1 MEQTVLFEE
10 KVYLS
15 PKHINLVRQESLES
29 ILLKLIRQKLEKKCS
44 QHGFVIPNSI
54 EILSRSMGQLESG
67 KYTGNVIFYIQ
78 AQGKVYNPANG
89 TKIVGQILKK
99 NKMGLYIIYKNAIR
113 ILVPRD
119 LHIGKE
125 NIEFDNLEPGN
136 VIEVEIRKSRFQIND
151 QFILSIG
158 TFVRKASESELDED
172 FEEETEFAQQPEQ
185 PNNKKNIESM
195 KENEEQQAEVADQ
208 ENEEEEEQEEEQ
220 ESEDEKEEKVE
231 EGSPEDETTEN
242 QELDNTEN
250 LEFEIK

>member
-15 PKHINLVRQESLES
+15 PKHMNLVKQESLDS
-29 ILLKLIRQKLEKKCS
+29 ILLKLVRQKLEKKCS
-44 QHGFVIPNSI
+44 QHGFVVPNSI

-89 TKIVGQILKK
+89 IKVVGQILKK

-151 QFILSIG
+151 QFILSIA
-158 TFVRKASESELDED
+158 TFVRKASESELEED
-172 FEEETEFAQQPEQ
+172 FEDTAETVEQPPEQ
-185 PNNKKNIESM
+185 PNISKNKEL
-195 KENEEQQAEVADQ
+195 VQ
-208 ENEEEEEQEEEQ
+208 ENEESQSEQANEEESE
-220 ESEDEKEEKVE
+220 ESEDESEQ
-231 EGSPEDETTEN
+231 PN
-242 QELDNTEN
+242 NEN

>member
-15 PKHINLVRQESLES
+15 PKHMNLIKQESLDS
-29 ILLKLIRQKLEKKCS
+29 ILQKLLRDKLEKKCS
-44 QHGFVIPNSI
+44 QHGFVIPKSI

-89 TKIVGQILKK
+89 TKLIGQILKK

-113 ILVPRD
+113 ILIPRD
-119 LHIGKE
+119 LHIGKD

-158 TFVRKASESELDED
+158 TFVRKASQSEMEPEDYDDSFQVAPTPEQIQGSKTLNKVNQEES
-172 FEEETEFAQQPEQ
+172 EEETEEETEEESEEENTPPQ
-185 PNNKKNIESM
+185 NNATTTNEDSQS
-195 KENEEQQAEVADQ
+195 ENEDS
-208 ENEEEEEQEEEQ
+208 
-220 ESEDEKEEKVE
+220 SE
-231 EGSPEDETTEN
+231 EN
-242 QELDNTEN
+242 QEEEN

>member
-15 PKHINLVRQESLES
+15 PKHMNLVKQESLDS
-29 ILLKLIRQKLEKKCS
+29 ILQKLLRDKLEKKCS
-44 QHGFVIPNSI
+44 QHGFVIPKSI

-89 TKIVGQILKK
+89 TKLIGQILKK

-113 ILVPRD
+113 ILIPRD
-119 LHIGKE
+119 LHIGKD

-158 TFVRKASESELDED
+158 TFVRKANESEMDQED
-172 FEEETEFAQQPEQ
+172 FDETMESQTPPEQKQLSAQQNNTNKTTAEEE
-185 PNNKKNIESM
+185 S
-195 KENEEQQAEVADQ
+195 
-208 ENEEEEEQEEEQ
+208 EEESEEAAANNESSSENDSEEDDVEEE
-220 ESEDEKEEKVE
+220 
-231 EGSPEDETTEN
+231 
-242 QELDNTEN
+242 EN

>member
-15 PKHINLVRQESLES
+15 PKDMNNIKQESLDS
-29 ILLKLIRQKLEKKCS
+29 ILHKLIKHKLEKKCN
-44 QHGFVIPNSI
+44 QHGFVVPNSI
-54 EILSRSMGQLESG
+54 EVLSRSMGQLESG
-67 KYTGNVIFYIQ
+67 KFTGNIIFYIQ

-89 TKIVGQILKK
+89 TKVIGQILKK

-125 NIEFDNLEPGN
+125 NIDFESLEPGN

-151 QFILSIG
+151 QFILSIA
-158 TFVRKASESELDED
+158 TFVRRASESDLEED
-172 FEEETEFAQQPEQ
+172 FEYTSELPEQ
-185 PNNKKNIESM
+185 NKKTFMEEAAEEQANESS
-195 KENEEQQAEVADQ
+195 EEDQDSSNEDEEVANEESEELNRNNAVNESIEEDNEDDEDDDIDQ
-208 ENEEEEEQEEEQ
+208 TN
-220 ESEDEKEEKVE
+220 
-231 EGSPEDETTEN
+231 
-242 QELDNTEN
+242 EN